1 MENSQLAKTVK
12 ALRQKKGFSQEQLA
26 EESGLSLRTIQ
37 RIENGETQSTG
48 ATLKLLAK
56 ALSVNAEELL
66 DWGMTE
72 DTEFLVTL
80 HLTALTFLVFPLLG
94 TLVPAI
100 LWISKKDKVK
110 GLNESARALI
120 NFEITWNLFLFG
132 VPIAAGLFFWLS
144 GYEVSFSR
152 LIMMGAAFIILTF
165 AYNLIQIM
173 VNTARIRRGQP
184 VKYIL
189 SIPFSRA

>member
-1 MENSQLAKTVK
+1 MQNSQLANTVK
-12 ALRQKKGFSQEQLA
+12 TLRLKKGFSQEQLA

-48 ATLKLLAK
+48 ATLKLLAN

-80 HLTALTFLVFPLLG
+80 HLTALTFLIFPILG
-94 TLVPAI
+94 IIVPAI
-100 LWISKKDKVK
+100 MWMSKKDKVK

-120 NFEITWNLFLFG
+120 NFEITWNLLLFG
-132 VPIAAGLFFWLS
+132 FPIATALLIWLTGNEASFARLFML
-144 GYEVSFSR
+144 GGVV
-152 LIMMGAAFIILTF
+152 LIFVY

-173 VNTARIRRGQP
+173 VNTARIRKGQP
-184 VKYIL
+184 VKYGFA
-189 SIPFSRA
+189 IPFVRG